1 MATTFIE
8 LNIHIGNQRW
18 ENRVINMDHCIR
30 ILEHDA
36 TEQFEVCRAREP
48 FKSMP
53 LFCLLTMV
61 YSDGDVEKIWVHS
74 SLHAIVSKIGHAQH
88 TDFVEPVDISSI
100 GKEWDRLDTSKRKEP
115 RFSFN

>member
-1 MATTFIE
+1 MSTTFIE

-18 ENRVINMDHCIR
+18 EKRVLNMDHCIR

-36 TEQFEVCRAREP
+36 SLNMTQVCRAQ
-48 FKSMP
+48 FKSQP

-61 YSDGDVEKIWVHS
+61 YPDGDVEKIWVHS

-88 TDFVEPVDISSI
+88 TDFVEPTDLASI
-100 GKEWDRLDTSKRKEP
+100 GRSWDRKDSDTSKP
-115 RFSFN
+115 RFSFLD